1 MKNNMDNQ
9 NNIIKFESVAEYLCP
24 KLKYALSKIPDE
36 IKALASEIRLKVGK
50 LPYVIYS
57 NKIYFLPDTN
67 HTSNF
72 ILTEDLTQ
80 CLRIMCNYSV
90 YSFQEQLKE
99 GFITIKSGHRV
110 GICGTAVIKENNISG
125 IKNITSLNIRIARE
139 FKNCS
144 KEIFENISNYS
155 GGILIAG
162 PPGCGKTTLLRDLGR
177 LISSDKK
184 NHQKVTIV
192 DERMEIASCFEGKPE
207 LDIGLCDVLSGF
219 PKSEGIIRAV
229 RCLSPSIIICDEIGS
244 EKDAQAIIQ
253 SLNSGVRIIASIHAE
268 NKNQFIHKPQA
279 QKLLSSGAFEKIIFL
294 NNTPSTNMIKNIY
307 EAGNIYDEICRN
319 DYCGPLGSFSRNFG

>member
-1 MKNNMDNQ
+1 MDNQ
-9 NNIIKFESVAEYLCP
+9 NNISKFENVTEYLCP
-24 KLKYALSKIPDE
+24 KLKYLLSKIPDE

-50 LPYVIYS
+50 LPYITYS
-57 NKIYFLPDTN
+57 NKVYFLPDKN
-67 HTSNF
+67 HASKF

-80 CLRIMCNYSV
+80 SLSIMCNYSV

-99 GFITIKSGHRV
+99 GFITIKGGHRV
-110 GICGTAVIKENNISG
+110 GICGTAVVKENSISG

-144 KEIFENISNYS
+144 KEIFENISNYF

-162 PPGCGKTTLLRDLGR
+162 PPGCGKTTILRDLGR
-177 LISSDKK
+177 LISSDEK

-219 PKSEGIIRAV
+219 PKAEGIIRAV
-229 RCLSPSIIICDEIGS
+229 RCLSPNVIICDEIGS
-244 EKDAQAIIQ
+244 EKDANAIIQ

-307 EAGNIYDEICRN
+307 EAGDIYDEICRN
-319 DYCGPLGSFSRNFG
+319 DCCSSVGSFSRNLG

>member
-1 MKNNMDNQ
+1 MDNQ
-9 NNIIKFESVAEYLCP
+9 NNVIKFESIAKYLCP
-24 KLKYALSKIPDE
+24 KLKCALSEIPDK
-36 IKALASEIRLKVGK
+36 IKALASEIRLKVGQ
-50 LPYVIYS
+50 LPYVTYS
-57 NKIYFLPDTN
+57 NKIYFFPNVD
-67 HTSNF
+67 HISNLV
-72 ILTEDLTQ
+72 LTEDLTQ
-80 CLRIMCNYSV
+80 CLNIMCDYSV

-99 GFITIKSGHRV
+99 GFITIKGGHRV
-110 GICGTAVIKENNISG
+110 GICGTAVVKENSISG

-177 LISSDKK
+177 LISSDRK
-184 NHQKVTIV
+184 NYQKVTVV
-192 DERMEIASCFEGKPE
+192 DERMEIASCFEGNPE

-229 RCLSPSIIICDEIGS
+229 RCLSPNVIICDEIGS

-253 SLNSGVRIIASIHAE
+253 SLNSGVRIIASIHSE

-279 QKLLSSGAFEKIIFL
+279 RKLLSSGAFEKIIFL
-294 NNTPSTNMIKNIY
+294 NNIPGINMIKNIY
-307 EAGNIYDEICRN
+307 EAGAVYDEICRN
-319 DYCGPLGSFSRNFG
+319 DYCSSVGSFSRNLG